1 MQAYDIDYRDQAVNL
16 RGYLAWDET
25 ATARRPGVLVF
36 HEGLGLG
43 EFAMAR
49 ARMLAER
56 GAGR

>member
-1 MQAYDIDYRDQAVNL
+1 L
-16 RGYLAWDET
+16 RRQFARISRLGET

-49 ARMLAER
+49 ALMLA
-56 GAGR
+56 GLA